1 VDTRTAVPTPTVLI
15 VDDDPLVVDVISEK
29 LREAGYTVR
38 QAGSATEAA
47 SFYERQRPD
56 LVVLDLML
64 PDADGLTLCARLSA
78 NASVPIVVVSGTRRD
93 RDRLLAFQLGA
104 DDFLAKPFDLD
115 ELEARVGAVLR
126 RSGRSGVPSSTV
138 RGGYTLDSAR
148 VAIVSGRDAVLLTP
162 TEYRL
167 LAALLERPDQ
177 VVTRVELAKEAWGR
191 IDLASSRTIDA
202 HLRRLRT
209 KLARGPA
216 WTPRIVV
223 VHGRG
228 YLLEP

>member
-1 VDTRTAVPTPTVLI
+1 VETRTAASTPNVLV
-15 VDDDPLVVDVISEK
+15 VDDDPMLVDVISEK
-29 LREAGYTVR
+29 LRDAGYTVR
-38 QAGSATEAA
+38 QAGTATEAA
-47 SFYERQRPD
+47 SLYERQRPD

-126 RSGRSGVPSSTV
+126 RSGRVGGTTPA
-138 RGGYTLDSAR
+138 RGNYALDEAR
-148 VAIVSGRDAVLLTP
+148 LAIVSGREAVLLTP
-162 TEYRL
+162 IEFRL
-167 LAALLERPDQ
+167 LTALIERVGQ
-177 VVTRVELAKEAWGR
+177 VVTRVELAEEAWGR
-191 IDLASSRTIDA
+191 VDLASSRTIDA

-216 WTPRIVV
+216 WAPTVVV

>member
-1 VDTRTAVPTPTVLI
+1 VETRIAASTPNVLV
-15 VDDDPLVVDVISEK
+15 VDDDPMLVDVISER
-29 LREAGYTVR
+29 LRDAGYTVR

-47 SFYERQRPD
+47 WQYERQRPD

-104 DDFLAKPFDLD
+104 DDFLTKPFDLD

-126 RSGRSGVPSSTV
+126 RSGRVGGAATA
-138 RGGYTLDSAR
+138 RGSYALDPAR
-148 VAIVSGRDAVLLTP
+148 LAIMSGREAILLTP
-162 TEYRL
+162 IEYRL
-167 LAALLERPDQ
+167 LSALLERGGQ
-177 VVTRVELAKEAWGR
+177 VVTRVELAEEAWGR
-191 IDLASSRTIDA
+191 VDLASSRTIDA

-209 KLARGPA
+209 KLARGPVWA
-216 WTPRIVV
+216 PTVVV

>member
-1 VDTRTAVPTPTVLI
+1 VETRIAASTPNVLV
-15 VDDDPLVVDVISEK
+15 VDDDPMLVDVISEK
-29 LREAGYTVR
+29 LRDAGYTVR
-38 QAGSATEAA
+38 QAGTATEAA
-47 SFYERQRPD
+47 SLYDRQRPD

-78 NASVPIVVVSGTRRD
+78 NASVPIVIVSGTRRD

-104 DDFLAKPFDLD
+104 DDFLTKPFDLD

-126 RSGRSGVPSSTV
+126 RSGRVGGPTAA
-138 RGGYTLDSAR
+138 RGDYALDPAR
-148 VAIVSGRDAVLLTP
+148 LAIAAGREAVLLTP
-162 TEYRL
+162 IEYRL
-167 LAALLERPDQ
+167 LAALLDRAGQ
-177 VVTRVELAKEAWGR
+177 VVTRVELAEEAWGR
-191 IDLASSRTIDA
+191 VDLASSRTIDA

-216 WTPRIVV
+216 WTPTVVV